1 LLSFSKAGM
10 QIAETDIV
18 PVDVS
23 NLVDRVLERE
33 STLGAD
39 FRTSVT
45 KDVAVLANPDYLFRA
60 ISNLVRNA
68 IRYAG
73 TAGPI
78 SISAHREGPDTLI
91 TVSDSGPGLPENALE
106 EVFAPFYRLEPS
118 RGRDTGGAG
127 LGLAIVKA
135 CVEASK
141 GSVRAHNRQP
151 SGLAVEI
158 RLRTA

>member
-1 LLSFSKAGM
+1 MKG
-10 QIAETDIV
+10 IT
-18 PVDVS
+18 
-23 NLVDRVLERE
+23 
-33 STLGAD
+33 
-39 FRTSVT
+39 
-45 KDVAVLANPDYLFRA
+45 VLANPDYLFRA

-73 TAGPI
+73 SAGPI
-78 SISAHREGPDTLI
+78 SVSAHSEGQETVI
-91 TVSDSGPGLPENALE
+91 TVADSGPGLPENSLE
-106 EVFAPFYRLEPS
+106 EVFAPFFRLEPS

-135 CVEASK
+135 CVEACK

-151 SGLAVEI
+151 SGLEVEI